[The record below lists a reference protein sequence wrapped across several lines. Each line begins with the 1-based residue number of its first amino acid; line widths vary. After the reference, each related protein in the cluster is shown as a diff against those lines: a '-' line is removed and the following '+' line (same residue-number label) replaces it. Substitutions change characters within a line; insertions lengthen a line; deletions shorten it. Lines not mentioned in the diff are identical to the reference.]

1 MEKLRSLPRP
11 FVKFSTGLNVIPL
24 VKKKKKSEWR
34 AGNIQLTSQIHYI
47 ESIWPVEKQRFFF
60 ERTGNLKR
68 GLILNSRVHLY
79 HCKTLLF
86 VQQFTELSFVIG
98 D

>member
-1 MEKLRSLPRP
+1 MEKLRPLPRP
-11 FVKFSTGLNVIPL
+11 VVKFSTGLNVIPL
-24 VKKKKKSEWR
+24 VKKSEGH

-47 ESIWPVEKQRFFF
+47 ERVWPVEKQRFFF

-79 HCKTLLF
+79 DCKTALLNSP
-86 VQQFTELSFVIG
+86 L
-98 D
+98 

>member
-1 MEKLRSLPRP
+1 MQGIYSSLP
-11 FVKFSTGLNVIPL
+11 KFIIL
-24 VKKKKKSEWR
+24 KE
-34 AGNIQLTSQIHYI
+34 Y
-47 ESIWPVEKQRFFF
+47 VEKWRFFF
-60 ERTGNLKR
+60 ESTGNLKR